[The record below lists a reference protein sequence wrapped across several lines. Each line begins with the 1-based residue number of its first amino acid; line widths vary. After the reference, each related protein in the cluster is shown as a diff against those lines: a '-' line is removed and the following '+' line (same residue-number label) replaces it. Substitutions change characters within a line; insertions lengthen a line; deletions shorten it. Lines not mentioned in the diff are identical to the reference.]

1 MDHIPAEAACARII
15 GLDGQERELK
25 ETWAE
30 RPAVLAFVRHFA

>member
-1 MDHIPAEAACARII
+1 MDLIPKEAARSKIRS
-15 GLDGQERELK
+15 LDGQERELR